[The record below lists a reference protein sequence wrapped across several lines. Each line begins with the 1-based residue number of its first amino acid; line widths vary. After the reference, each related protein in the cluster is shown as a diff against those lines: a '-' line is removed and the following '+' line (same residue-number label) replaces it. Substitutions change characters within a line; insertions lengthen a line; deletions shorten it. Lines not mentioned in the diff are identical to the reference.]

1 MVLIC
6 LSPENG
12 YFTGKYIIA
21 ILTQLEVSLF
31 IVTET
36 SLLMIALILQ
46 VSPN

>member
-21 ILTQLEVSLF
+21 ILKLMVSLF
-31 IVTET
+31 TVTET
-36 SLLMIALILQ
+36 SLLMTALILQ
-46 VSPN
+46 FSPN